1 MTKRTSKSIVFETQ
15 SLKKAFE
22 KLGYYSLIDQT
33 SKRKYYVRLE
43 LWQGE
48 RKTYVYTNSDD
59 ANDRLLGSYRK
70 FIKLQ
75 VGL

>member
-1 MTKRTSKSIVFETQ
+1 MTKRTSKSIVYQTQ
-15 SLKKAFE
+15 SLSKAFE
-22 KLGYYSLIDQT
+22 KLGYYSLIDQYRR
-33 SKRKYYVRLE
+33 RKYFVRLE

-48 RKTYVYTNSDD
+48 RKTYEYANADD

>member
-1 MTKRTSKSIVFETQ
+1 MKKKTSRSIVFETQ

-22 KLGYYSLIDQT
+22 KLGYYSLIEQT
-33 SKRKYYVRLE
+33 SRRKYFVRLE

-48 RKTYVYTNSDD
+48 RKTYEYANADD
-59 ANDRLLGSYRK
+59 ANDRLLGTYRK